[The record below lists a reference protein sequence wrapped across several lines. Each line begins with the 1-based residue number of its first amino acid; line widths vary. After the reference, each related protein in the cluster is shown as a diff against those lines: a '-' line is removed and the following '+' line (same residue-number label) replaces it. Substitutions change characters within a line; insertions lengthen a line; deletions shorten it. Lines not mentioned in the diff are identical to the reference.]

1 MDSIEI
7 PISILKDYR
16 LSFSAKILYGILL
29 KMPEITQS
37 QIAELLNI
45 NYYYISKLMKQ
56 LEQFGY
62 LKIKTEKNSR
72 MIEIVNLQ

>member
-1 MDSIEI
+1 
-7 PISILKDYR
+7 
-16 LSFSAKILYGILL
+16 
-29 KMPEITQS
+29 MPEITQS

-62 LKIKTEKNSR
+62 LKIKTEENSR
-72 MIEIVNLQ
+72 MIEIVNQQ